1 MRREFSVA
9 ALLGLACGSM
19 VGLISWAWK
28 GNDQLALALGGAI
41 AMSMVTAALLGLLL
55 PTLLHAFKL
64 DPKIAAGPIVLA
76 VADVCALLIYFNLA
90 ALFV

>member
-1 MRREFSVA
+1 MA
-9 ALLGLACGSM
+9 
-19 VGLISWAWK
+19 
-28 GNDQLALALGGAI
+28 
-41 AMSMVTAALLGLLL
+41 TAALLGLLL
-55 PTLLHAFKL
+55 PTMLHAGKL